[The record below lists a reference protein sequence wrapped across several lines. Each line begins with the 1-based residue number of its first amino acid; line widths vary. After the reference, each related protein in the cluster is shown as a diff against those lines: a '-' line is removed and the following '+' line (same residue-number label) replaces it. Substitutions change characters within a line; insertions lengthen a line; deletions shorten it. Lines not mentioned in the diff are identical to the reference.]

1 MSDKNTFFDAGL
13 FPFADPLIKV
23 NQKKWKGGGES
34 DTFWNQN

>member
-23 NQKKWKGGGES
+23 NQKKMKFN
-34 DTFWNQN
+34 TAI